1 MDRWP
6 HVVIIGGGFGGLNAA
21 QALARAPVRIT
32 LIDRRNYHLFQPLL
46 YQVAT
51 AALNPSD
58 IAYPIRS
65 VLATQR
71 NARVLLAEARS
82 IDVATRTVVL
92 DGGSLQYDYLIL
104 AVGATHS
111 YFGKDQWAHLAPG
124 LKSVEDAIEI
134 RRRIFVAYEAA
145 ERESDPAIQ
154 QEYLTFAVVGG
165 GPTGVELAGALGEI
179 GLQTLAKD
187 FRSIDPTRVKVCLFE
202 GADRVLRAYPEKLSA
217 AAKKSLEDRS
227 VDVRVNT
234 LVTGIDEHGVTVKSP
249 HGEYR
254 VGARTVVWAAGVQ
267 APGIGASLGA
277 ARDRNGRIVV
287 EPDCSIADHPEVFV
301 VGDLAKMPMDGGGEV
316 PGVAQGAI
324 QMGKHAAKIIA
335 REARGHRG
343 PRPPFHYHDRGNLA
357 VLGRADAVLQT
368 KHVATSG
375 FIAWLA
381 WAFVHIMNLISY
393 RSRVLVMIQW
403 AWSFLTFK
411 RGARLITGQVGT
423 LPPVTTIGA
432 DGEARLPAA
441 AVPVELTARERSRPA
456 APPS

>member
-1 MDRWP
+1 MERWP

-21 QALARAPVRIT
+21 QALARAPVRVT

-65 VLATQR
+65 VLAHQR

-134 RRRIFVAYEAA
+134 RRRIFLAYEAA
-145 ERESDPAIQ
+145 ERESDPAVQ
-154 QEYLTFAVVGG
+154 QEYLTFLVVGG
-165 GPTGVELAGALGEI
+165 GPTGVELAGAMGEI

-187 FRSIDPTRVKVCLFE
+187 FRSIDPRCVKVVLCE
-202 GADRVLRAYPEKLSA
+202 GTDRVLRTYTEKLSA
-217 AAKKSLEDRS
+217 AAKEKLEQRS

-234 LVTGIDEHGVTVKSP
+234 LVTGLDEHGATVKGP

-254 VGARTVVWAAGVQ
+254 IGARTVVWAAGVQ
-267 APGIGASLGA
+267 APAIGAALGA
-277 ARDRNGRIVV
+277 PRDRNGRIAV
-287 EPDCSIADHPEVFV
+287 EPDCSIAGHPEVFV

-324 QMGKHAAKIIA
+324 QLGKYAAKIIA

-343 PRPPFHYHDRGNLA
+343 DRPAFHYHDRGNLA

-368 KHVATSG
+368 KRVATSG

-381 WAFVHIMNLISY
+381 WAFVHIMNLITY
-393 RSRVLVMIQW
+393 RMRVLVMIQW
-403 AWSFLTFK
+403 GWSFLTFK
-411 RGARLITGQVGT
+411 RGARLITGKVGE

-432 DGEARLPAA
+432 DGEARLPDAA
-441 AVPVELTARERSRPA
+441 MTVDLRARARPA

>member
-1 MDRWP
+1 MQRWP

-32 LIDRRNYHLFQPLL
+32 LVDRRNYHLFQPLL

-65 VLATQR
+65 VLAHQR
-71 NARVLLAEARS
+71 NARVLLAEAKS
-82 IDVATRTVVL
+82 IDVATRTVIL

-145 ERESDPAIQ
+145 EREADPAVQ

-165 GPTGVELAGALGEI
+165 GPTGVELAGAMGEI

-187 FRSIDPTRVKVCLFE
+187 FRSIDPTRVKVVLFE
-202 GADRVLRAYPEKLSA
+202 GADRVLRTYPEKLSA
-217 AAKKSLEDRS
+217 AAKKSLEERH
-227 VDVRVNT
+227 VEVRVNT
-234 LVTGIDEHGVTVKSP
+234 LVTGIDEHGVTVKGP
-249 HGEYR
+249 HGEYKL
-254 VGARTVVWAAGVQ
+254 GARTVVWAAGVQ

-277 ARDRNGRIVV
+277 VRDRSGRIVV

-301 VGDLAKMPMDGGGEV
+301 IGDLAKVPIDGGGEV

-324 QMGKHAAKIIA
+324 QEGKHVAKIIA

-343 PRPPFHYHDRGNLA
+343 ARPPFRYRDKGNLA
-357 VLGRADAVLQT
+357 VLGRAEAVLAT
-368 KHVATSG
+368 KHVATAG
-375 FIAWLA
+375 FFAWLA
-381 WAFVHIMNLISY
+381 WAFVHIAYLISY
-393 RSRVLVMIQW
+393 RSRLLVMIQW

-411 RGARLITGQVGT
+411 RGARLITGPVGT

-432 DGEARLPAA
+432 DGEAKLPAA
-441 AVPVELTARERSRPA
+441 AAPLELRAPAPSPRA